1 MSVNWYIGAEDQD
14 VGVYTGALNWA
25 LSNFDSLVELLEPS
39 DLDDLITSINNEISA
54 RVQSDDVIVDSLTL
68 LNQRINN
75 LLYDPIPSLD
85 TKNGSRKYLNEFVE
99 VLSTDQIDGLEQRL
113 SFFTNALQGKLS
125 GISANSGTGL
135 TIDTTNPAF
144 PNISQNRPFWNNIQ
158 GKPSIP
164 ANPELQSNKGQANG
178 YPSLDAT
185 GQIPVAQLPILQSA
199 IIIVNT
205 ITERNLLSP
214 TQNLTVFVRDATLDP
229 TVSVGWATYLY
240 DFDNTT
246 WIKKSEGESLD
257 IVIVQSWDNVT
268 GKPLTFTPSTHSHA
282 ITDVTGLQSA
292 LNAKRNLVDEIPASE
307 ITETTAKRFVTDS
320 EKSTWNSAI
329 SGGWEVGDT
338 KYSLRSTMVG
348 RWLKLDGKTIG
359 NELSNATALASQDTL
374 NLFTLLWHEDFLDLK
389 IYTSTGSLTTKGSSA
404 LEDFNNNKK
413 INLFD
418 SRGLFTRSSGLSQS
432 ATKSNGSYFNGG
444 NRGGIYNDRFQG
456 HIFSINSVAIIG
468 GGSSWLN
475 TGASNSGIVSQTN
488 SAISDG
494 INGTPRTGD
503 ETNPAYISQTQW
515 IYY

>member
-240 DFDNTT
+240 DFDNTA

-282 ITDVTGLQSA
+282 ITDVTGLQAA
-292 LNAKRNLVDEIPASE
+292 LNAKRNLADAIPASE
-307 ITETTAKRFVTDS
+307 ITEGSDRYFISSTERQRWNNYLYDFGTVTVSPAFFAFGLYNSFKVTLGGNITVNINSPRSGQVYLIKFIQDATGNRTVTLPGDCIVATGESMDS
-320 EKSTWNSAI
+320 GA
-329 SGGWEVGDT
+329 
-338 KYSLRSTMVG
+338 
-348 RWLKLDGKTIG
+348 
-359 NELSNATALASQDTL
+359 
-374 NLFTLLWHEDFLDLK
+374 
-389 IYTSTGSLTTKGSSA
+389 
-404 LEDFNNNKK
+404 NKK
-413 INLFD
+413 SLLIMNYDGTEFLC
-418 SRGLFTRSSGLSQS
+418 
-432 ATKSNGSYFNGG
+432 
-444 NRGGIYNDRFQG
+444 
-456 HIFSINSVAIIG
+456 
-468 GGSSWLN
+468 SWKK
-475 TGASNSGIVSQTN
+475 GF
-488 SAISDG
+488 
-494 INGTPRTGD
+494 
-503 ETNPAYISQTQW
+503 
-515 IYY
+515 

>member
-1 MSVNWYIGAEDQD
+1 MSINWYIGAEDQD
-14 VGVYTGALNWA
+14 VGAFTGALNWA
-25 LSNFDSLVELLEPS
+25 LSNFDSLIELLEPS
-39 DLDDLITSINNEISA
+39 DLDDLITSINNEVSA
-54 RVQSDDVIVDSLTL
+54 RVQSDEVLLDSFNL

-125 GISANSGTGL
+125 GILASSGTGL

-185 GQIPVAQLPILQSA
+185 GQIPVSQLPILQSA

-257 IVIVQSWDNVT
+257 INIVQDWSNILN
-268 GKPLTFTPSTHSHA
+268 KPSAFTPSTHSHTVTA
-282 ITDVTGLQSA
+282 SDVGLGNVDNTTDLNKPISSA
-292 LNAKRNLVDEIPASE
+292 TQTALDAKLNISSTIPAIQ
-307 ITETTAKRFVTDS
+307 ITEDGSRGFVS
-320 EKSTWNSAI
+320 SVEKSRWNNEI
-329 SGGWEVGDT
+329 YDSGTVVSSPSFFAFGLYNSFKVILG
-338 KYSLRSTMVG
+338 
-348 RWLKLDGKTIG
+348 G
-359 NELSNATALASQDTL
+359 NITL
-374 NLFTLLWHEDFLDLK
+374 NINSPRSGQVYVIKFTQDA
-389 IYTSTGSLTTKGSSA
+389 TGGRTVTLPGNCIVPSGESIDTGA
-404 LEDFNNNKK
+404 NKK
-413 INLFD
+413 SL
-418 SRGLFTRSSGLSQS
+418 LML
-432 ATKSNGSYFNGG
+432 
-444 NRGGIYNDRFQG
+444 
-456 HIFSINSVAIIG
+456 H
-468 GGSSWLN
+468 
-475 TGASNSGIVSQTN
+475 
-488 SAISDG
+488 SDG
-494 INGTPRTGD
+494 TEFLCSWKKG
-503 ETNPAYISQTQW
+503 W
-515 IYY
+515 